1 MTQLITQ
8 VASEST
14 HGRRAI
20 KVLSAAVGVSRAS
33 FYRHRQRAAPALG
46 PNQTENELRRTI
58 EGIALE
64 MPSYG
69 YRPMT
74 AELHRRGL
82 LVNRKRVLRLM
93 RQDNLLCRRKRS
105 FIATTDSRHSMKVFP
120 NLTGA
125 LVVTARDQLWVAD
138 ITYIRLPRAFVYLAV
153 VLDAFSRRV
162 IGWAIQRHLT
172 TELTLKALQQTLATR
187 SVTPGLIHH
196 SDRGVQYAA
205 ADYVSLLVKH
215 QIRISMSRPG
225 NPYDNAKA
233 ERFMRTLKYEEVHL
247 TEYQTLIEARASIRR
262 FIEDVYNRKRLHSA
276 LGYRPPVEF
285 EQLSQPTILN

>member
-8 VASEST
+8 VASESP
-14 HGRRAI
+14 HGARAI

-33 FYRHRQRAAPALG
+33 FYRHRQRSDSTPVA
-46 PNQTENELRRTI
+46 NQAETQLRRAI

-64 MPSYG
+64 MPTYG
-69 YRPMT
+69 YRPIT
-74 AELHRRGL
+74 AELQRRGL

-105 FIATTDSRHSMKVFP
+105 FIATTDSAHSLKVFP
-120 NLTGA
+120 NLTRD
-125 LVVTARDQLWVAD
+125 LVLTAVDQLWVAD
-138 ITYIRLPRAFVYLAV
+138 ITYIRLPREFVYLAV

-162 IGWAIQRHLT
+162 IGWALDRHLT
-172 TELTLKALQQTLATR
+172 TQLTLKALQQTLATR
-187 SVTPGLIHH
+187 AVKPGLVHH

-205 ADYVSLLVKH
+205 ADYVSLLIKH
-215 QIRISMSRPG
+215 KIRISMSRPG

-233 ERFMRTLKYEEVHL
+233 ERFMRTIKYEEVHL
-247 TEYQTLIEARASIRR
+247 TQYETLIQARASIRR

-285 EQLSQPTILN
+285 EQLSQTMRLN